1 MKKHAGQKPPVVLP
15 VRRRLMAAAVA
26 YLLGIYLTEIAVLP
40 PQYLM
45 ILCAFSL
52 AWGAVRLLRRKRAL
66 FCLLI
71 CMLLLGNLRAG
82 SALRRR
88 DLPTAPGV
96 RIEGTVKS
104 ILKPYRVMLT
114 DVTVDGEA
122 AASRSVVV
130 TLMRED
136 GESAMPPDEPLVGQ
150 RVQGRDG
157 FLRRR
162 SRATRAA

>member
-1 MKKHAGQKPPVVLP
+1 MKKHAGQKPPVLLP
-15 VRRRLMAAAVA
+15 VRRRLMAAAAA
-26 YLLGIYLTEIAVLP
+26 YLLGIYLTEIAMLP

-71 CMLLLGNLRAG
+71 CMLLLGNLRADH
-82 SALRRR
+82 ALRQR
-88 DLPTAPGV
+88 DPPTAPGV
-96 RIEGTVKS
+96 SIEGTVKR
-104 ILKPYRVMLT
+104 ILKPYRVMLE

-122 AASRSVVV
+122 AASRPVVV

-136 GESAMPPDEPLVGQ
+136 G
-150 RVQGRDG
+150 
-157 FLRRR
+157 
-162 SRATRAA
+162 